1 MLYFISTDVS
11 KKYIKYNT
19 SKFKHFLQWIFFCS
33 ELSPNF
39 TLTQMGQDI
48 PTPCNLRRKLWQ
60 TLHLQYTRQLL
71 VTVNKTKKSHSVHVV
86 KVNLSKHIQQ
96 FRVMECLSYLQHLH
110 FLTFLNIITG
120 GNLSI
125 QVRKFRRPLCGI
137 HITTS
142 DILPA
147 KKSHQYL
154 TK

>member
-39 TLTQMGQDI
+39 TLTQMRQDI

-86 KVNLSKHIQQ
+86 KANSSKHIQQ
-96 FRVMECLSYLQHLH
+96 FRVMECLSYLLGINRFTDTTPPLSYLFKHDNRRKLEH
-110 FLTFLNIITG
+110 TG
-120 GNLSI
+120 EEI
-125 QVRKFRRPLCGI
+125 QAPPVW
-137 HITTS
+137 HT
-142 DILPA
+142 
-147 KKSHQYL
+147 YNNV
-154 TK
+154 